1 MTEIGRLYTYS
12 AESFKKVMHFL
23 FSVQV
28 HSINK
33 THLSY
38 QFVSPRNVIDDKAS
52 LSKCVNSLV

>member
-1 MTEIGRLYTYS
+1 MTEIGRLYTHS

-52 LSKCVNSLV
+52 LS